1 MSKKRFDRGL
11 EHNFFKC
18 KLYGIKLNTEDALDL
33 VFVIDGSCSKIDE
46 EEGFDWGLD
55 FSTEL
60 VRTIGLSQRYD
71 NYFFASQ
78 IQNISQQLLADTF
91 DHLSTC

>member
-18 KLYGIKLNTEDALDL
+18 KPYGIELNTEDALDL
-33 VFVIDGSCSKIDE
+33 VFLIDGSCSKIDE
-46 EEGFDWGLD
+46 EGFEWGLD

-71 NYFFASQ
+71 NYFFSSQ
-78 IQNISQQLLADTF
+78 IQNMSQQLLADTF